1 MFKIIAIYKKPDD
14 VESFEKYYNEVHT
27 PLVKKIPGL
36 KELRITRIKGAPF
49 GQTDIYLIAEM
60 IFETKEDYK
69 KALSS
74 KEAMEAGQ
82 DALKFSNNK
91 VEIILGEENIIWI

>member
-1 MFKIIAIYKKPDD
+1 MYKIIAIYKRPEDI
-14 VESFEKYYNEVHT
+14 EAFEKYYTEVHT

-36 KELRITRIKGAPF
+36 KELRITRIKGSPF
-49 GQTDIYLIAEM
+49 GQTEYYLIAEM

-74 KEAMEAGQ
+74 KEAIEAGQ

-91 VEIILGEENIIWI
+91 VDIILGEETSL